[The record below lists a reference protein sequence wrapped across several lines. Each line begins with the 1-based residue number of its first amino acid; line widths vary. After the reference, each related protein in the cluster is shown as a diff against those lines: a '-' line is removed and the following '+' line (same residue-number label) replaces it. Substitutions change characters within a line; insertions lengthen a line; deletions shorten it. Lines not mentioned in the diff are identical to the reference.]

1 MLIKDA
7 IVSVYCMVR
16 EVVGEENR
24 ITVYASGEY
33 AFLMRKHLLKKR
45 RLSKIKEETKNLSKY
60 ITGMDDLLERGIYH
74 KFGEGKIH

>member
-45 RLSKIKEETKNLSKY
+45 RLSKIKRRNE
-60 ITGMDDLLERGIYH
+60 
-74 KFGEGKIH
+74 KI